1 MAKYE
6 KYYEEVQGVLSSVN
20 SSLSEEEKSV
30 VLFRIGLEQVSNA
43 MGVSRATYMMSQLL
57 TTTLGIIS
65 EDESVVSDQQ
75 LHEVPTNTQH

>member
-43 MGVSRATYMMSQLL
+43 MGVSRATHMMSQLL